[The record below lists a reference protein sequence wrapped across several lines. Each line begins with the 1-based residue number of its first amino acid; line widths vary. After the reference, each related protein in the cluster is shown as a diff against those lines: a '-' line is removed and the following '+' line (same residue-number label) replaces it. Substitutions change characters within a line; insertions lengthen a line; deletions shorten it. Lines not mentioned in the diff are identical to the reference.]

1 MFDQNKFTDNT
12 EIIFLLEF
20 PFCGSVVCT
29 LQTSHLSKTLI
40 GADVENLH
48 HFCQTWGKGD
58 GWMA

>member
-40 GADVENLH
+40 GVDVENLH
-48 HFCQTWGKGD
+48 HFCQT
-58 GWMA
+58 